1 MEKIR
6 TTVKIAGKEYTMAS
20 YDSEEYVRR
29 VARYVDRKMTELSLA
44 TRLPTNALAVLTA
57 LNIADD
63 MLKAHDEIARTRK
76 ELDQARE
83 QTESLRA
90 ELAAL
95 RKKTGETV

>member
-6 TTVKIAGKEYTMAS
+6 TTVKIAGKEYTMTG

-29 VARYVDRKMTELSLA
+29 VARYVDRTMTELSLA
-44 TRLPTNALAVLTA
+44 TRLPTNSLAVLTA

-63 MLKAHDEIARTRK
+63 MLKAHDEITRTRK
-76 ELDQARE
+76 ELDQTRE
-83 QTESLRA
+83 QLESLRA
-90 ELAAL
+90 ELTAL

>member
-6 TTVKIAGKEYTMAS
+6 TTVKIAGKEYTMTS

-44 TRLPTNALAVLTA
+44 TRLPTNSLAVLTA

-63 MLKAHDEIARTRK
+63 MLKAHDEITRTRK
-76 ELDQARE
+76 ELDQTRE
-83 QTESLRA
+83 QLESLRA
-90 ELAAL
+90 ELTAL